1 MSQLIEFASNNLILV
16 AAFFVVLTLIIKA
29 ELESRIGGVPQLG
42 AVEAVRILNDDN
54 TLVLD
59 VREANE
65 YSGGHIRN
73 AVHIP
78 LTALDKRLNEVEK
91 YKDRPVLVYC
101 RSGSRSYSACKKLKK
116 AGFETLYNL
125 KGGIMAWSSANLPV
139 TSK

>member
-73 AVHIP
+73 AVHVP